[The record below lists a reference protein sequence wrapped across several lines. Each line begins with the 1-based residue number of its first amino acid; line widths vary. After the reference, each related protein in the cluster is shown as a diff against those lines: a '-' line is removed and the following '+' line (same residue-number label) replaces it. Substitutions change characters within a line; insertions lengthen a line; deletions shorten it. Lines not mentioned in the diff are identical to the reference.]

1 MTTTP
6 ADEMRSAAATLR
18 KRAEAATAGPWTWTR
33 WHSDDCPANCDAPS
47 CFLLIVG
54 SAHGMVGDADVDRPD
69 VFAVERSVYERGEGD
84 AAYIATMDPIVGC
97 ALADL
102 LETEAAVAD
111 DVHRGSPALT
121 AAELEAI
128 VGGPLAVAR
137 ALNGARS

>member
-1 MTTTP
+1 
-6 ADEMRSAAATLR
+6 MRSAAEKVRDWTANEPAVAWAPT
-18 KRAEAATAGPWTWTR
+18 AVAAFGP
-33 WHSDDCPANCDAPS
+33 
-47 CFLLIVG
+47 
-54 SAHGMVGDADVDRPD
+54 
-69 VFAVERSVYERGEGD
+69 
-84 AAYIATMDPIVGC
+84 

-137 ALNGARS
+137 ALNGPRS